1 MGLIVDQDLVEQIV
15 SNVLAQLQPASSRPV
30 LTAPVAVAPAS
41 IAATPLV
48 ITVTELTA
56 PIITAE
62 LLATT
67 VRLGQPLRVGQQSIL
82 TPSARDWLSTKKI
95 SWSRGAETSASGEST
110 NQTGAR
116 WQLIVQTVNPNVKAL
131 QDSLKRQPEGWT
143 LDLVGQPL
151 EAATQAASAISTA
164 ERDGVVV
171 LSEYAEIIACRAN
184 RNERVRAAVISDR
197 KQLELTRQ
205 HLGVNLVCI
214 NPNGRTFIELR
225 NLLRDC
231 AGSKPVA
238 PVGWSA

>member
-1 MGLIVDQDLVEQIV
+1 MGSIVDQDLVEQIV
-15 SNVLAQLQPASSRPV
+15 SNVLAQLQPASSRPAPTHHV
-30 LTAPVAVAPAS
+30 AVTPVFTAPAPGAAAV
-41 IAATPLV
+41 
-48 ITVTELTA
+48 TVLTA

-62 LLATT
+62 LLSTT

-82 TPSARDWLSTKKI
+82 TPSAQDWLNTKKI
-95 SWSRGAETSASGEST
+95 SWSRGAESTSVSTST
-110 NQTGAR
+110 NYSAAR
-116 WQLIVQTVNPNVKAL
+116 WQLIVQTVTPNVKAL
-131 QDSLKRQPEGWT
+131 QDALKRQPEGWQ

-151 EAATQAASAISTA
+151 EAATQAASMISTA

-197 KQLELTRQ
+197 KQLEQTRQ

-231 AGSKPVA
+231 AGAKPAA
-238 PVGWSA
+238 PAGWKG